1 MSCLPCSGMS
11 ASVQTITTSL
21 WMVLLMGLKSLR
33 EYIFFSM
40 GWQLALQIRGQV
52 LFDFVLLF
60 FVWPHM
66 NSTADLYAMSKQI
79 KVSTVVSAL
88 SHNIIV
94 TSDWAWR
101 NNGEHIYKGPISD
114 MSPWSVLLQ
123 HHETIDRDIMKE
135 QSVKSNNHYPLCDRT
150 SKGKTNIKGSMEKWG
165 FLPFNTIIKTI
176 HLKVRN
182 LNCH

>member
-1 MSCLPCSGMS
+1 MAVITCQFCLIAVRGRWQQCLSSSHPHVLSSLFRHVCECPNNYNIPLNGF
-11 ASVQTITTSL
+11 VNGFQITPGVYFL
-21 WMVLLMGLKSLR
+21 
-33 EYIFFSM
+33 FFSM

-135 QSVKSNNHYPLCDRT
+135 QSVKSNT
-150 SKGKTNIKGSMEKWG
+150 
-165 FLPFNTIIKTI
+165 TIMWP
-176 HLKVRN
+176 N
-182 LNCH
+182 F

>member
-1 MSCLPCSGMS
+1 MSVLFNSSSRPM
-11 ASVQTITTSL
+11 TTTSVL
-21 WMVLLMGLKSLR
+21 QSSSCPVFLVPACLQVSKQLQHPFWMVLLLGFNSLR
-33 EYIFFSM
+33 EFLFFSM
-40 GWQLALQIRGQV
+40 GGQLALQIRGQV

-79 KVSTVVSAL
+79 KVLTVVSAL

-135 QSVKSNNHYPLCDRT
+135 QSVKSNMTVMWPH
-150 SKGKTNIKGSMEKWG
+150 
-165 FLPFNTIIKTI
+165 F
-176 HLKVRN
+176 
-182 LNCH
+182 